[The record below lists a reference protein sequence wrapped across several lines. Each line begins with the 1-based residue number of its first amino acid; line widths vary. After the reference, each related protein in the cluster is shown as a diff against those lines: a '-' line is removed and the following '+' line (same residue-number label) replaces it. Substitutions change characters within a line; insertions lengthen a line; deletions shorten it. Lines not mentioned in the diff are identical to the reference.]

1 VARDREQHRAR
12 RRHRAPGPD
21 DRIEVR
27 HERPQERTGF
37 KYAPWLAATRKAHRS
52 ELLTAA
58 LTILRA
64 YHVAGR
70 PEHSLPSWGS
80 FPAWSRLIREALVW
94 TGAADPFITQQR
106 ATSELNEPENDAH
119 DFWLSVVAKTDGTPA
134 AVAAMANQDDART
147 VLGLRDELTPMRL
160 KQFVGRFVDRP
171 RSGQRLRKVAGRYRV
186 EPIF

>member
-1 VARDREQHRAR
+1 
-12 RRHRAPGPD
+12 
-21 DRIEVR
+21 
-27 HERPQERTGF
+27 
-37 KYAPWLAATRKAHRS
+37 
-52 ELLTAA
+52 
-58 LTILRA
+58 
-64 YHVAGR
+64 VAGR
-70 PEHSLPSWGS
+70 PEHLVPILGKLPGLV
-80 FPAWSRLIREALVW
+80 ALVREALVW
-94 TGAADPFITQQR
+94 TGAPDPFLTQQR
-106 ATSELNEPENDAH
+106 ATSELNEPENEAH